1 MIEFKNIRKVFNNKE
16 ILKGINLT
24 IDKGELVVL
33 VGSSGCGKT
42 TTLKMINKLI
52 LPTEGKIF
60 INGED
65 ISKKDTIELRRNIG
79 YIIQQTGLFPHMT
92 VGQNIG
98 LVPYLKKT
106 DKKEVEVK
114 IRSLLELVGMNPD
127 EYINRYPYELSGGQQ
142 QRIGVARAF
151 ASDADNIL
159 MDEPFSALDPITKGQ
174 LQDELF
180 NLQQQLRKTIIF
192 VTHDMDEALKLGDK
206 ICIMKD
212 GEILQ
217 FDTPEKIL
225 KNPAHEFVE
234 EFIGKN
240 RIWNRPELIRAQD
253 IMIKDPIKT
262 TEERTIVQAV
272 EMMRNNK
279 VDSLMVVEKDLTLK
293 GIVTQEKLKNNLD
306 RNLKIR
312 DIMDTDFSYL
322 KENDSI
328 IDIIKI
334 MNTREIHYIPVI
346 NDAAKLIGLI
356 TKSSLLGVFYSQ
368 YIDEEVGA

>member
-151 ASDADNIL
+151 ASDADIIL